1 MLETVTFI
9 NVLRLHVRGMVM
21 FLIRKPSQTE
31 IEAFLAEALESDF
44 TYPFIGETR
53 KRFSRPRKR
62 PDRRAFDVDHNRKII
77 GQGDADWGRAK
88 QAVRDW
94 KMFDLGWAGICWP
107 DTPIEEGRNVA
118 MMASHLGIWSLNACR
133 IVYTFDEPHR
143 FGFAYGTLNNHVECG
158 EERFSVERDPKTGEV
173 WYDLCSFSRP
183 RHPLAR
189 LGYPYARYLQK
200 YFVEDS
206 KRVMKR
212 TVRGA

>member
-1 MLETVTFI
+1 
-9 NVLRLHVRGMVM
+9 M
-21 FLIRKPSQTE
+21 FLFSKPSRSE
-31 IEAFLAEALESDF
+31 IDQFLSRTASDTFSYSQLGATKDAE
-44 TYPFIGETR
+44 P
-53 KRFSRPRKR
+53 P
-62 PDRRAFDVDHNRKII
+62 PDYADNDHNRILI
-77 GQGDADWGRAK
+77 GQGNADWELAK
-88 QAVRDW
+88 QAVREW
-94 KMFDLGWAGICWP
+94 KMFDLGWASICWP

-173 WYDLCSFSRP
+173 WYDLYSFSRP

-200 YFVEDS
+200 YFVEGS
-206 KRVMKR
+206 KLAM
-212 TVRGA
+212 VRAVTGEQV